1 MKGKLGD
8 IVRLR
13 HVLDA
18 INEVELYLKEVNL
31 AQFLANSEKRFA
43 TLKQIEII
51 GEACNALTTDL
62 KVAYPFIPWKPI
74 IAFRNLSIHEYFGV
88 NLKLVWEIATNDL
101 PDLKKQINEILNEI
115 TKV

>member
-18 INEVELYLKEVNL
+18 INEVELYLQGVNL
-31 AQFLANSEKRFA
+31 EQFLANSEKRFA

-51 GEACNALTTDL
+51 GEACNALTNEL
-62 KVAYPFIPWKPI
+62 KVVYPFIPWKLI
-74 IAFRNLSIHEYFGV
+74 IAFRNLSIHEYFGI
-88 NLKLVWEIATNDL
+88 NLNLVWEIATNDL
-101 PDLKKQINEILNEI
+101 PDLKKQIDGIFDDL